1 MLSLAASKVPAV
13 PGVADKIT
21 PGILP
26 TGTRSCV
33 LFRTPALALDCPV
46 SDITGADG
54 VEAVDEPIEPDD
66 PDPGDPDDPDAPAP
80 PPGIIACD
88 EPCEGPLTDIT
99 ITTTGNSL
107 PSFSTA

>member
-13 PGVADKIT
+13 PGAADKIT

-26 TGTRSCV
+26 TGTRSCA
-33 LFRTPALALDCPV
+33 LFSTPPPALDCAV
-46 SDITGADG
+46 SDMTGAEG
-54 VEAVDEPIEPDD
+54 VDAVDEPIEPDE
-66 PDPGDPDDPDAPAP
+66 PDEPPEAPAPAP

-88 EPCEGPLTDIT
+88 EPCEGPVTDIT

>member
-1 MLSLAASKVPAV
+1 
-13 PGVADKIT
+13 
-21 PGILP
+21 
-26 TGTRSCV
+26 V
-33 LFRTPALALDCPV
+33 LFSTPALALDWPV
-46 SDITGADG
+46 SDIIGAEG

-66 PDPGDPDDPDAPAP
+66 AGDPPEAPAPAP

-88 EPCEGPLTDIT
+88 EPCEGPVTDIT